1 MTTSYQDRERNFC
14 CGPPPE
20 KSPFL
25 PVPLEYLFPFEH
37 PPEDKEANT
46 KFDLKVDL
54 TYGGSS
60 AVPFSEDPNNSPF
73 GFVIMVSPG
82 AIQVTLDSRDGS
94 HSEAIDCFDSVT
106 EGDHTVR
113 MLCTNPSES
122 FNCRK
127 IHLGH
132 GAPGTIIQMPDS
144 CGPGKVQRDMSDTLL
159 WIDFSNEPEYLDR
172 VVDEP
177 ARRKK
182 VKRRGLNGVSGNA
195 KPEFKAETS
204 VNVNVNYS
212 LTLIAT
218 IGTDKLLRC
227 LEFTIGPNFKL
238 MGRRE
243 GDATLGVS
251 FEATAKLAEWD
262 TRQTYLA
269 ENDEW
274 VPKSDKNPKN
284 DGTHVLK
291 APEFNWDFTL
301 NVSEQTSRNLR
312 AAGSPRLGSAV
323 SGQPRPPCLLCGS
336 DSGLG
341 KREGERCS
349 YEPIADPTC
358 PANSSL
364 TRRLED
370 LGLYDDV
377 HGVFNIPDPELA
389 GHLEKRKPE
398 EKVLTWATTPGQS
411 RSAMRPLRNML
422 HHGRG
427 LNSNSECGIA
437 IKKLNAPDTDTDQY
451 VTEHVYEAHLLTR
464 FTELL
469 IDGNNGALP
478 AGHAKASRQSPGW
491 KGSSLFFE
499 TTFGLGGNH
508 NKPGLA
514 LAYKVMNNRKKTQF
528 EEGTLDSRVSASN
541 LQNRKDPRDIFGVFS
556 YMKDNGIVGTYL
568 DIDIEEW

>member
-301 NVSEQTSRNLR
+301 NGHVTAHVELTITFCIDEDDALQSLSKR
-312 AAGSPRLGSAV
+312 AEIYGPLVPRV
-323 SGQPRPPCLLCGS
+323 SGLLCLGNL
-336 DSGLG
+336 GL
-341 KREGERCS
+341 
-349 YEPIADPTC
+349 P
-358 PANSSL
+358 NSSL

-398 EKVLTWATTPGQS
+398 EKVLT
-411 RSAMRPLRNML
+411 
-422 HHGRG
+422 
-427 LNSNSECGIA
+427 ECGIA

-528 EEGTLDSRVSASN
+528 EEGTLDPRVSASN

>member
-1 MTTSYQDRERNFC
+1 M
-14 CGPPPE
+14 
-20 KSPFL
+20 
-25 PVPLEYLFPFEH
+25 
-37 PPEDKEANT
+37 
-46 KFDLKVDL
+46 DL
-54 TYGGSS
+54 T
-60 AVPFSEDPNNSPF
+60 
-73 GFVIMVSPG
+73 
-82 AIQVTLDSRDGS
+82 
-94 HSEAIDCFDSVT
+94 FDY
-106 EGDHTVR
+106 DFR
-113 MLCTNPSES
+113 
-122 FNCRK
+122 R
-127 IHLGH
+127 
-132 GAPGTIIQMPDS
+132 
-144 CGPGKVQRDMSDTLL
+144 VQRDMSDTLL

-182 VKRRGLNGVSGNA
+182 VKRRGLNGVSGSHKRWLEEEWRKDAHLSNLAPEELHRRWFGEDVIDFPDETFILEVIDQRVTCTNLDA

-301 NVSEQTSRNLR
+301 NGHVTAHVELTITFCIDEDDALQSLSKR
-312 AAGSPRLGSAV
+312 AEIYGPLVPRV
-323 SGQPRPPCLLCGS
+323 SGLLCLGNL
-336 DSGLG
+336 GL
-341 KREGERCS
+341 
-349 YEPIADPTC
+349 P
-358 PANSSL
+358 NSSL

-398 EKVLTWATTPGQS
+398 EKVLT
-411 RSAMRPLRNML
+411 
-422 HHGRG
+422 
-427 LNSNSECGIA
+427 ECGIA